1 MLHNPRHFAA
11 ARIDTYRHWPVFD
24 SYEQLLVQA
33 DLYQWLRKVDPNGN
47 RQRMASAGM
56 LLLAIGLFVLG
67 WTNQSLI
74 FVAGGIVFFIIT
86 VLFLARARRQ

>member
-1 MLHNPRHFAA
+1 M
-11 ARIDTYRHWPVFD
+11 
-24 SYEQLLVQA
+24 E
-33 DLYQWLRKVDPNGN
+33 N

-74 FVAGGIVFFIIT
+74 FVAGGIVFFTIAVI
-86 VLFLARARRQ
+86 FLARARRQ